1 MRTKRCQEV
10 LQDQRLKTSHIMR
23 LIYDFNRLAE
33 KLIEL
38 CNKQLSDG
46 ITTTSVNTVLRMLPR
61 LLQGNDFSKIILPI
75 QKLRKLI
82 LPNPEISGAEHNP
95 FPNHDIYIAGIED
108 EIQVLQSLQRP
119 RKITFRGSDGK
130 KYIHMLKPKDDLRK
144 DTRLMEF
151 NDVVNLYLHRDGE
164 SRQRRLYIRTYSVV
178 PLNEECG
185 IIEWVD
191 NLVPLRP
198 VLMNMYKQKGRFS
211 TFMHINTKWLFLNGM
226 YTLIINFLLLVL

>member
-1 MRTKRCQEV
+1 MRTKRCQEI
-10 LQDQRLKTSHIMR
+10 LQDQRIKNSRIIR

-38 CNKQLSDG
+38 CNKPISDG
-46 ITTTSVNTVLRMLPR
+46 ITITSVNSIMRTLPR
-61 LLQGNDFSKIILPI
+61 LLQGKEFSEIILPI

-82 LPNPEISGAEHNP
+82 LPNPEISNSEHNP
-95 FPNHDIYIAGIED
+95 FPNINIYIVGIED
-108 EIQVLQSLQRP
+108 EISVLQSLQRP

-144 DTRLMEF
+144 DSRLMEF
-151 NDVVNLYLHRDGE
+151 NDVVNLYLQRDGE
-164 SRQRRLYIRTYSVV
+164 SRQKRLYIRTYSVV

-185 IIEWVD
+185 IVEWID

-198 VLMNMYKQKGRFS
+198 VLISMYKQKGK
-211 TFMHINTKWLFLNGM
+211 N
-226 YTLIINFLLLVL
+226 